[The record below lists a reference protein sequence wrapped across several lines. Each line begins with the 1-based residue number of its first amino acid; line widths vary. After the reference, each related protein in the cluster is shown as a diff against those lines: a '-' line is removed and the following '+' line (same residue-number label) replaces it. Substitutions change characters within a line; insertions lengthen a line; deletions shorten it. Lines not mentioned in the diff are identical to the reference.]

1 MKNYFYLM
9 RLDKPVGF
17 LLLFWPCAWGMAY
30 NLNFHSLNKEW
41 FLYFGLFFSGSILM
55 RSAGC
60 IYNDIVDINI
70 DKKVQRTKDRPLA
83 SGKISI
89 NNAWTLIIILCL
101 ISLVI
106 LFQFNNKTIICGF
119 ASILLVLFYP
129 FAKRFTYW
137 PQLILGF
144 VFNFGVLL
152 SWLSLN
158 SHFSYGII
166 FLYISGIL
174 WTLGYDTIYALQD
187 VNDDIK
193 IGVKSSAIYLKDKIY
208 IFLYFIYTIQI
219 FFVLL
224 SAFQINGFNNL
235 LTIFV
240 LPYLWIMFQIHKM
253 KLKKNYL
260 KVFQFNN
267 YFGLLILLSLLS
279 LPIYG

>member
-1 MKNYFYLM
+1 M

>member
-1 MKNYFYLM
+1 M

-89 NNAWTLIIILCL
+89 KNAWTLIIILCL

-158 SHFSYGII
+158 AHFSYGII

>member
-1 MKNYFYLM
+1 MKDYFYLM
-9 RLDKPVGF
+9 RLDKPVGIF
-17 LLLFWPCAWGMAY
+17 LLFWPCTWGMAY
-30 NLNFHSLNKEW
+30 NLNFHFLDKEW
-41 FLYFGLFFSGSILM
+41 FLYFVLFFFGSILM

-60 IYNDIVDINI
+60 IYNDIVDVNI
-70 DKKVQRTKDRPLA
+70 DKKVQRTKNRPLA

-89 NNAWTLIIILCL
+89 NNAWILIFILCL

-106 LFQFNNKTIICGF
+106 LFQFNIKTIICGF
-119 ASILLVLFYP
+119 ASILIVLFYP

-137 PQLILGF
+137 PQLILGI

-158 SHFSYGII
+158 THFTFGII
-166 FLYISGIL
+166 YLYISGIL

-187 VNDDIK
+187 IDDDKK

-208 IFLYFIYTIQI
+208 IFLYFTYTVQI
-219 FFVLL
+219 LFILL
-224 SAFQINGFNNL
+224 SAFQINGFNSL
-235 LTIFV
+235 LLIFV
-240 LPYLWIMFQIHKM
+240 LPYLWMLFHIHKM

-279 LPIYG
+279 LPIYS